1 MTAKRT
7 WLLAVAT
14 LLYHLASCRGLEH
27 GSVSKSAASLTLLGK
42 NRKTLASTSGGH
54 ARRHFSS
61 SLSAKDN
68 RLCVT
73 TAEKYIECLERKRGN
88 LWDFKAYDPAGRTQK
103 ELLEKPSTCA
113 SKLKGQNGPVCCDG
127 KMHNCSIAVSGGIQ
141 CSGDDSEGQSN
152 SHKIKQA
159 SNGKFVSVDCGDWH
173 TCGVTSTGAIECF
186 GLDYSRQ
193 ANGGKPKTALNGKF
207 VQVSASGKYTCGL
220 TDHGTVECFGQGAP
234 NVFDYSPLYY
244 ISSPSGFVHKRGKLI
259 ECPRGT
265 FSNGNQTNC
274 TKCPDNK
281 PLSSLQ
287 AKSMHECRKVP
298 PGHGFN
304 RILGKL
310 FSCDYGEYNT
320 GNDVTCKKC
329 PNDRIKS
336 PKGSESQAQC
346 TAVPAGYEYKGG
358 KETRCLG
365 GTYSFGN
372 QFECSWCPP
381 ERPNSPAGSKS
392 DRECKSSL
400 GEINALLKSVE
411 GMKEGQN
418 DISIK
423 TSRLWQREQ
432 IRMHHDRMMDGR
444 KDLDNKKEKVACEDE
459 RRNGNIVFPA
469 IEIENEIEKVEGTT
483 CIDTNRDEMLKSFC
497 SFTTDLDNLFLIQNI
512 QKEAKA
518 FWPNICCKERRDA
531 AVEVCEDPSGKKK
544 RGEIVPFALSSGG
557 NYSRHNLYVEVAD
570 TIKQNGYL
578 HKGMNRLIDTLPS
591 IGKQKK
597 RAMKRLIG
605 TFFNDVSLC
614 GPRIIDAPDA
624 KDKKKLCELFIPYNH
639 AMTSFFEMIERLY
652 MKPTQAS
659 FLETMEMSLDL
670 RQQFPPRLGK
680 NRNVGAMMQVKK
692 KDTKTTCST
701 GSRYGSRSK
710 LARKKED
717 FCKGY
722 KHLDLSDTRI
732 KNIAVQYLKNDITL
746 SDQEM
751 FSLSHRMR
759 YQVKDTSCPSPLFT
773 ANDIS
778 IQQVAMDA
786 LGTEKEWVAVVN
798 LNTKDDDG
806 YLQSELPYCEERS
819 YLIGT
824 SVSVKAYVDSGNY
837 CGKLVD
843 YNECRSKCLAECRA
857 GNCRKTCA
865 KKLVQLK
872 NRQDKHY
879 SKEVVLMGTQYT
891 VSSISKRRRLLY
903 SHQSGC

>member
-1 MTAKRT
+1 MHKCH
-7 WLLAVAT
+7 
-14 LLYHLASCRGLEH
+14 LY
-27 GSVSKSAASLTLLGK
+27 
-42 NRKTLASTSGGH
+42 
-54 ARRHFSS
+54 
-61 SLSAKDN
+61 
-68 RLCVT
+68 
-73 TAEKYIECLERKRGN
+73 
-88 LWDFKAYDPAGRTQK
+88 
-103 ELLEKPSTCA
+103 
-113 SKLKGQNGPVCCDG
+113 
-127 KMHNCSIAVSGGIQ
+127 SGGIQ
-141 CSGDDSEGQSN
+141 CLGDDSEGQSN
-152 SHKIKQA
+152 SHKIKNA

-281 PLSSLQ
+281 P
-287 AKSMHECRKVP
+287 
-298 PGHGFN
+298 
-304 RILGKL
+304 
-310 FSCDYGEYNT
+310 CDYGEYNT

-365 GTYSFGN
+365 GT
-372 QFECSWCPP
+372 
-381 ERPNSPAGSKS
+381 
-392 DRECKSSL
+392 ECKSSL

-483 CIDTNRDEMLKSFC
+483 CIDTNRDEMLKSF
-497 SFTTDLDNLFLIQNI
+497 S
-512 QKEAKA
+512 KA

-557 NYSRHNLYVEVAD
+557 NYSRHNLYVE
-570 TIKQNGYL
+570 
-578 HKGMNRLIDTLPS
+578 
-591 IGKQKK
+591 KK

-732 KNIAVQYLKNDITL
+732 KNIAVH
-746 SDQEM
+746 
-751 FSLSHRMR
+751 LSHRMR

-837 CGKLVD
+837 CGK
-843 YNECRSKCLAECRA
+843 
-857 GNCRKTCA
+857 
-865 KKLVQLK
+865 
-872 NRQDKHY
+872 QDKHY